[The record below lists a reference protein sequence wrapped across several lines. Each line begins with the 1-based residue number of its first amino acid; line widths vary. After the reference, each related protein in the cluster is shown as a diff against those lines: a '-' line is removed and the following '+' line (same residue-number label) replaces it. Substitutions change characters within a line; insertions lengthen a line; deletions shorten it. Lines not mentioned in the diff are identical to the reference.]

1 MENFLQDAT
10 VGANPCLNNVIR
22 PRHTEIK
29 SDALERQFREAYD
42 LYARRL
48 YNTACRI
55 IGRPEDA
62 EDVLQES
69 FLEAF
74 RHLRSF
80 EGRASMG
87 SWLHRIVVNR
97 SINLLKSRKLILTD
111 TEPEIAD
118 DMHPAEDTADLTL
131 QVEQIRRAVMDLPTG
146 YRTVLSLHLFE
157 GYDHEEIASILGIA
171 PVSARSQY
179 HRARNALLKII
190 RQKN

>member
-1 MENFLQDAT
+1 
-10 VGANPCLNNVIR
+10 
-22 PRHTEIK
+22 
-29 SDALERQFREAYD
+29 
-42 LYARRL
+42 
-48 YNTACRI
+48 
-55 IGRPEDA
+55 
-62 EDVLQES
+62 
-69 FLEAF
+69 
-74 RHLRSF
+74 
-80 EGRASMG
+80 MG

-111 TEPEIAD
+111 AEPDIAD
-118 DMHPAEDTADLTL
+118 DLDPPEDATDLAL
-131 QVEQIRRAVMDLPTG
+131 QVEQIRRAVLDLPTG